1 MKIITIKEL
10 LDAEVLCHE
19 DRLGCHVYSAC
30 SSDMMSNVLAY
41 VSEEAVLLT
50 GLINPQV
57 VRTAEMMDMVCI
69 VFIKGKGPTQEMID
83 LAEELGIVLM
93 STQKTMFDAC
103 GILYENGLRGKGE
116 NRS

>member
-19 DRLGCHVYSAC
+19 DKLGCHVYSAC
-30 SSDMMSNVLAY
+30 SSDMMSN
-41 VSEEAVLLT
+41 
-50 GLINPQV
+50 